1 MLKLS
6 LTSTG
11 LLDPRRLAEWQTEGR
26 KAVREAVVAGMR
38 SSANTVRE
46 AARAQMRRAFRVR
59 KKSFATS
66 MTTRLF
72 NAKPQRLPALWVG
85 SKIPWLGMHQT
96 GGTIRGNMLIPLS
109 SSRIGPKRFRSI
121 VEDLRRGGGN
131 AFFARNAKG
140 QTILMA
146 ENIAEHSRQLAPFR
160 RAERERTGAKRIK
173 RGQEVPIAVL
183 VKSVTLRR
191 RLDLVA
197 GVRRALPA
205 LARAIQLKLNQ
216 ASR

>member
-11 LLDPRRLAEWQTEGR
+11 LLDPRRLSEWQTQGSQ
-26 KAVREAVVAGMR
+26 AVRAAVVAGMR
-38 SSANTVRE
+38 ASAKPVRE
-46 AARAQMRRAFRVR
+46 AARAQMRRAFKVR

-72 NAKPQRLPALWVG
+72 NDKPRSLPALWVG
-85 SKIPWLGMHQT
+85 SRIPWLGLHQT

-109 SSRIGPKRFRSI
+109 SRRIGPKRFRAI
-121 VEDLRRGGGN
+121 LDDLRRGGGN
-131 AFFARNAKG
+131 AFFVRNAKG

-173 RGQEVPIAVL
+173 RGQEIPVAVL
-183 VKSVTLRR
+183 VKSVTMRR

-205 LARAIQLKLNQ
+205 LARAIQQQLNQ
-216 ASR
+216 ALR